1 MGNYSVIFEGNI
13 SDGHQ
18 VQDVKK
24 KLGTLFKIDEKR
36 VDRLFAKP
44 QVVLKKG
51 LDYDSAQKYRHA
63 IKKTGAV
70 CNVKAEG
77 EAAGGLQMETTAPP
91 DVGAKAM
98 KQSVPPSVPQSAAG
112 AQAMKRSVTPSV
124 PQSAAVAEV
133 RDTAQLNT
141 VASDETSSSS
151 GERSYRG
158 IGDIIAGIVIICIGF
173 SYGGSVFLGNPGA
186 LDYFFDGLGVFWIGR
201 GIFKLVRG

>member
-63 IKKTGAV
+63 IQNTGAV
-70 CNVKAEG
+70 CNVKVEG

-91 DVGAKAM
+91 D
-98 KQSVPPSVPQSAAG
+98 AG
-112 AQAMKRSVTPSV
+112 AQAMTQSAPPPV
-124 PQSAAVAEV
+124 PGSAAVAEV
-133 RDTAQLNT
+133 KDTAQFGT
-141 VASDETSSSS
+141 AASDETSSSS